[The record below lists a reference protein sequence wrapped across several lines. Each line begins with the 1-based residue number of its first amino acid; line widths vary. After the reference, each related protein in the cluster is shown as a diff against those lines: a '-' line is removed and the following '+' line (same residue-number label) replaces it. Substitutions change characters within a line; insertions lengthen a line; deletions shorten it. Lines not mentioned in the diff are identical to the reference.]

1 MWSSDPPLRE
11 GRLAHSPPRSHRAL
25 DPVPATPVE
34 LLPARVA
41 RARTAQETW
50 GRTPFSE
57 RLSYL
62 VRAAKEMLD
71 RREEAIALVEE
82 EIGKVPAEALFNET
96 LGPLDAVKGW
106 ARVLRPALR
115 RRKIRLD
122 PLSFPGKRAY
132 LGAGPRGGGGV
143 IPPLDFPGAGPFPLG
158 VPGAALGDPLPPQ
171 APRDGP
177 APRRVF

>member
-1 MWSSDPPLRE
+1 MWASDPPLGE

-132 LGAGPRGGGGV
+132 LEAVPRGGGA
-143 IPPLDFPGAGPFPLG
+143 IIAPWKFPVAGLSPS
-158 VPGAALGDPLPPQ
+158 V
-171 APRDGP
+171 GP
-177 APRRVF
+177 APPAGNAIPPQPQA